1 MNRRHL
7 LLALAGLPGLARA
20 QDRQEFQ
27 AQLDALAARARPG
40 TLGITVFDPR
50 SDASWRVN
58 ADRLYPMGAVFN
70 PPLAALVLSRIDQGE
85 FTADRSVV
93 LTRADL
99 RTGWSPLARA
109 FRGDRM
115 SFTVADLLTRAVSA
129 SDNTAA
135 DALQALAGGPEAL
148 TTFLR
153 AHGIEGMRV
162 DLDHRGLARLA
173 EGEGPAVPGE
183 SRPARQR
190 RGFEE
195 FLRDPRN
202 TSTPGAAVSFLDK
215 LRRGELL
222 QPDSTRELVLLME
235 DERTP
240 RRLLAGVP
248 ESVRLAHKT
257 GTSRVFDG
265 VSGGFNDIGIL
276 AWPDGRSVIVAAF
289 LTESP
294 APEREREAL
303 FADLARLVVST
314 FASGG

>member
-7 LLALAGLPGLARA
+7 LLALAGLPGLAHA
-20 QDRQEFQ
+20 QGNQEFQ
-27 AQLDALAARARPG
+27 SRLEALAERAKPG
-40 TLGITVFDPR
+40 TLGITVLDPR

-58 ADRLYPMGAVFN
+58 ADRLYPMGAVLN
-70 PPLAALVLSRIDQGE
+70 APLAALVLARIDQGE
-85 FTADRSVV
+85 LTADRLVV
-93 LTRADL
+93 VTRADL

-109 FRGDRM
+109 FRGERM

-135 DALQALAGGPEAL
+135 DVLLALAGGPEAL
-148 TTFLR
+148 TAFLR

-162 DLDHRGLARLA
+162 DLDHRGLARAA
-173 EGEGPAVPGE
+173 EGEGAPVPGE
-183 SRPARQR
+183 SRPARLR

-202 TSTPGAAVSFLDK
+202 TSTPLAAASFLDK

-235 DERTP
+235 GERTP

-248 ESVRLAHKT
+248 EGIRFAHKT
-257 GTSRVFDG
+257 GTSRVFER

-294 APEREREAL
+294 ASEREREAI
-303 FADLARLVVST
+303 FAELARLVASR
-314 FASGG
+314 FARA

>member
-1 MNRRHL
+1 MNRRHV

-20 QDRQEFQ
+20 QDRQAFQ
-27 AQLDALAARARPG
+27 AQLDALAERAKPG
-40 TLGITVFDPR
+40 TLGVSVLDPR

-58 ADRLYPMGAVFN
+58 ADRLYPMGAVIN
-70 PPLAALVLSRIDQGE
+70 VPIAVLVLARIDQGE
-85 FTADRSVV
+85 LSADRGVV

-99 RTGWSPLARA
+99 RGGWSPLARA

-115 SFTVADLLTRAVSA
+115 SFTVADLLTRAVSG

-135 DALQALAGGPEAL
+135 DALLGLVGGPEAV
-148 TTFLR
+148 TAFLR
-153 AHGIEGMRV
+153 VHGIEGMRV
-162 DLDHRGLARLA
+162 DLDHRGIARLA
-173 EGEGPAVPGE
+173 EGEGTGPPGE
-183 SRPARQR
+183 SRSARQR

-202 TSTPGAAVSFLDK
+202 TSTPTAAAAFLDK

-222 QPDSTRELVLLME
+222 KPDSTRELVLMMTE
-235 DERTP
+235 EQTP
-240 RRLLAGVP
+240 RRLLAGIRGGVM
-248 ESVRLAHKT
+248 LAHKT
-257 GTSRVFDG
+257 GTSRVFEG

-303 FADLARLVVST
+303 FADLARLVGST
-314 FASGG
+314 FASGE